1 VIPLRP
7 GILLVNGNVYTLDPD
22 MPRAEAIAISGRWI
36 SAVGTNEEVM
46 ALTDAQSRVID
57 LQGKTVLPGFIDSHV
72 HFLSYALQMDRI
84 DLTGAKSKDEVVAEV
99 REAANREDGEGW
111 ILGRGW
117 DCNRWEDE
125 RFPCRED
132 LDAVAPDTPVALTCK
147 DGHTLWVNTVALKKA
162 SIDRFTPDPQGGK
175 IEKNPD
181 TDEPTGILREKA
193 KNLLQEA
200 IPEPTRERTLTLVLK
215 AVKRANQLGLTGL
228 HDCEGKVAF
237 DIFQRLKERGHL
249 SLRIYMM
256 IPQENLDAAI
266 TLGVHTGFGDDM
278 LRIGPVKIFAD
289 GALGSCTAAMHE
301 AYASNPDNFGFMVT
315 GQEEMAKTVYSA
327 LSNGLDVAVHAIG
340 DRANQTVLRAYETV
354 VKQGS
359 FTDRLLRIEHAQH
372 MTLEDIHKFAE
383 LGIVASMQP
392 THIAL
397 DMDIAD
403 TQLGSRSVRAY
414 RLRTL
419 SQAGV
424 DLAFGSDCP
433 VVDLNPLLGIYTA
446 VTRSKPDG
454 SPRGGWYPEERMPVL
469 AAIEAFTL
477 GAAKASGESR
487 LKGSIASGKY
497 ADIIVLSKNIVKE
510 PSAQILETQVIMTM
524 FNGRFVHNL
533 IACS

>member
-1 VIPLRP
+1 MRP
-7 GILLVNGNVYTLDPD
+7 GILLVNGNVYTVDPD
-22 MPRAEAIAISGRWI
+22 NPRAEAIAISGRWI
-36 SAVGTNEEVM
+36 TAVGTNEDVM
-46 ALTDAQSRVID
+46 TLADAQCRVID

-72 HFLSYALQMDRI
+72 HFLAYALQMDRI
-84 DLTGAKSKDEVVAEV
+84 DLTGMSKGEVVAKV

-125 RFPCRED
+125 RLPCRED

-147 DGHTLWVNTVALKKA
+147 DGHTLWLNTAALQEA
-162 SIDRFTPDPQGGK
+162 SIDRFTPDPHGGK

-181 TDEPTGILREKA
+181 TGEPTGILREKA
-193 KNLLQEA
+193 KNLLLGV
-200 IPEPTRERTLTLVLK
+200 IPEPSREGTMTLVQK

-228 HDCEGKVAF
+228 HDCEGKAAI
-237 DIFQRLKERGHL
+237 DIFQRLKERGCL
-249 SLRIYMM
+249 SLRVYMM
-256 IPQENLDAAI
+256 IPRENLDEAI
-266 TLGVHTGFGDDM
+266 ALGVRTGFGDDM

-301 AYASNPDNFGFMVT
+301 AYASNPTNFGLMVT
-315 GQEEMAKTVYSA
+315 DREEMAETVYSA

-340 DRANQTVLRAYETV
+340 DRANQAVLHAYETV
-354 VKQGS
+354 ANRGS
-359 FTDRLLRIEHAQH
+359 FNDRLLRIEHAQH
-372 MTLEDIHKFAE
+372 LTLEDLRKFAK
-383 LGIVASMQP
+383 LGIIASMQP

-397 DMDIAD
+397 DMDTAD
-403 TQLGSRSVRAY
+403 TQLGDRSVRAY

-454 SPRGGWYPEERMPVL
+454 SPRGGWYPEEKIPVL
-469 AAIEAFTL
+469 AAIKAYTL
-477 GAAKASGESR
+477 GAAKASGESH
-487 LKGSIASGKY
+487 LKGSIAIGKY
-497 ADIIVLSKNIVKE
+497 ADIIVLSKDIVE
-510 PSAQILETQVIMTM
+510 APPAQILETQVIMTM
-524 FNGRFVHNL
+524 LNGRFVHNL
-533 IACS
+533 